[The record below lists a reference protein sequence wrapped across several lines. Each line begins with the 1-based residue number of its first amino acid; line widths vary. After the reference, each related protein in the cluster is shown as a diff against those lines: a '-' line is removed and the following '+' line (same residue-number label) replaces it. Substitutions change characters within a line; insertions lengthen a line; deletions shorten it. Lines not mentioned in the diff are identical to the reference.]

1 MPVYVELDLVA
12 GEGVGETEAGLLELQ
27 VLELFV
33 LEEAEEVLADAPD
46 ELSGQGRGHGL
57 DLEVIVDGTG
67 EVFLAYSQFRF

>member
-46 ELSGQGRGHGL
+46 ELSDQGRGHGL

-67 EVFLAYSQFRF
+67 EVFLSYSQFRF